1 MTYEKWAKKQLGKP
15 MWEVCKKLYE
25 DNQSLRRDIKARDR
39 ALNLHMQDR
48 RDRRRLM
55 GLDK

>member
-39 ALNLHMQDR
+39 ALN
-48 RDRRRLM
+48 
-55 GLDK
+55 